1 MGQVPWVGMA
11 SYSNGDGSKPPKLSQ
26 RLSETFL
33 RPAKPSKGQVE
44 EPWGDRILPP
54 EERKAA
60 MDSLDAMEVKLTRAG
75 LIFATV
81 VAPLIAFYDA
91 VNHAHRTV
99 IVHGHKALLPLQT
112 SWLVLGGIILIFC
125 ILGFVALHRRKR
137 TLVVFNFFILGLAAI
152 PLLAPV
158 GFALVVLAGWLMMRA
173 YRINKYG
180 SPITKV
186 VAREAAKRPPRR
198 ERKQVDAAAAKRP
211 TAYKAPTANKR
222 YTPKAAPRK
231 KVAKPTE

>member
-1 MGQVPWVGMA
+1 MGQVPWERMA
-11 SYSNGDGSKPPKLSQ
+11 SYSNGNGDKPMKLSQ
-26 RLSETFL
+26 RLSESFL
-33 RPAKPSKGQVE
+33 RPAKTNKGPVE

-75 LIFATV
+75 LIFVTI
-81 VAPLIAFYDA
+81 VAPLLAFYDA
-91 VNHAHRTV
+91 VDHSHRTV
-99 IVHGHKALLPLQT
+99 SVHGHKEVLPLQG
-112 SWLVLGGIILIFC
+112 SWLVLGGVILLFC
-125 ILGFVALHRRKR
+125 VLGFVALHRRKR
-137 TLVVFNFFILGLAAI
+137 TLVVFNFFILGLATI

-158 GFALVVLAGWLMMRA
+158 GFAVIVLAGWLMMRA

-180 SPITKV
+180 SPMAKV
-186 VAREAAKRPPRR
+186 VAKQAAARPPRR
-198 ERKQVDAAAAKRP
+198 ERKKAVSTASKP
-211 TAYKAPTANKR
+211 GAYKPPTANKR